1 MAKTKREQANDD
13 PVAYLKAAG
22 WKQLSLEERAT
33 IARCWLPPESQTGKQ
48 ASVREVVLPA
58 KRRNLPPRVVVQQIA
73 PASTWYYTLD
83 EAVQAQLQVD
93 ANTAAQNAKLDGT
106 LAH

>member
-1 MAKTKREQANDD
+1 
-13 PVAYLKAAG
+13 
-22 WKQLSLEERAT
+22 
-33 IARCWLPPESQTGKQ
+33 
-48 ASVREVVLPA
+48 
-58 KRRNLPPRVVVQQIA
+58 VVQQIA

-106 LAH
+106 LAN